1 MGFDIADGVGCWVQA
16 AESGRRGV
24 EHCAACSTGWWLKCI
39 AVKGN
44 AKTCLIVESFACRCD
59 IICNL
64 VPLRSCFMLLF
75 GGFLVVNGD
84 DIWCMRLVDPI
95 VPYSSWRDWLIYI
108 YYIPW
113 YTNDISNVDQV
124 GHIADISFVIRGCF
138 TALDDLSVGHFTSNT
153 AWLGLVGS
161 QRLWVTTQHTRPCD
175 SAAANGGRSFHIH
188 LKGFQVVLQPGGYE
202 MIFLRFSNHLTFVFT
217 NL

>member
-1 MGFDIADGVGCWVQA
+1 MDIAYLCHIDSNRRHFFFGSPVHRWWSQWLVGWILEKMKILGFWSAGHFHKIMGVVLDMILI
-16 AESGRRGV
+16 
-24 EHCAACSTGWWLKCI
+24 WLI
-39 AVKGN
+39 
-44 AKTCLIVESFACRCD
+44 
-59 IICNL
+59 
-64 VPLRSCFMLLF
+64 
-75 GGFLVVNGD
+75 
-84 DIWCMRLVDPI
+84 
-95 VPYSSWRDWLIYI
+95 YIYI